1 MVVLGV
7 EMVYVFIRFH
17 LLNSSRFGLLG
28 NMGGGGGGGGGKLGH
43 N

>member
-7 EMVYVFIRFH
+7 EMVYVFIRSH
-17 LLNSSRFGLLG
+17 LFNGTRFGLLG
-28 NMGGGGGGGGGKLGH
+28 NMGGGGKLGH